1 MTAWDVASEI
11 AFDPSQS
18 PGNAITA
25 LEYLLTHR
33 PPSLIEE
40 RDDEPMSDEEV
51 EEITRELVAKVRE
64 RKARGEIESDA
75 TAEPIDQP
83 PVDTREAEMTL
94 RCLEVLQRIGD
105 GCDPRASAR
114 DRMRAAE
121 LRDRFVAPANAD
133 PPWLQEM
140 MEEWNSWTE
149 EQRDRDLLELLGLD
163 YDSL

>member
-18 PGNAITA
+18 PGDAITA
-25 LEYLLTHR
+25 VEYLLTHR
-33 PPSLIEE
+33 APPAEE
-40 RDDEPMSDEEV
+40 QEDVRLSDEEV
-51 EEITRELVAKVRE
+51 EAITRELVAKVRE
-64 RKARGEIESDA
+64 RKARGEIEPEA
-75 TAEPIDQP
+75 IAHTAEQP
-83 PVDTREAEMTL
+83 PADARETETTR

-121 LRDRFVAPANAD
+121 LRDRYVAPANAD